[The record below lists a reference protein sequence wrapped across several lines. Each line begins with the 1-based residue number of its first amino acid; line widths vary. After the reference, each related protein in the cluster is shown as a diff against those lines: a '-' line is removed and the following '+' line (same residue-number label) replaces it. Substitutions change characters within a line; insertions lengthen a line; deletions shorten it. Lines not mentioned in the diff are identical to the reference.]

1 MPDENIILA
10 ETIRAWADITIERW
24 RTKIDRLGIGY
35 TLDLENSLKAEV
47 IAESGGNPRMV
58 EFSMLMYGRFV
69 DMGVG
74 AGVPI
79 EEVKLL
85 TTDRRLEGAGDG
97 NRRRAKR
104 WYSRT
109 LYAERERL
117 VEILARKYGRMAA
130 LTITENLQVDVLGV

>member
-24 RTKIDRLGIGY
+24 RTKIDRMGIGY

-74 AGVPI
+74 KGVTIDDVGSPN
-79 EEVKLL
+79 
-85 TTDRRLEGAGDG
+85 A
-97 NRRRAKR
+97 NRKPRP

-109 LYAERERL
+109 FYAEVKKL
-117 VEILARKYGRMAA
+117 ASILAEKYARKGV
-130 LTITENLQVDVLGV
+130 LTIVENIDDNAKKWNPQTV